1 MILPI
6 TLKVAGLAAIINLWL
21 AVRCGQA
28 RGKEGVSIGDGGSDL
43 LIRRMRAHANFIEYT
58 PIVLI
63 LLGLVE
69 LAVGTSLWLYGVGI
83 AYLLGRVAHGIG
95 MDGNTKARGAG
106 TIITMVIMVG
116 LGLYAIALPH
126 LNSAETGN
134 APVEMLPEG

>member
-1 MILPI
+1 
-6 TLKVAGLAAIINLWL
+6 
-21 AVRCGQA
+21 
-28 RGKEGVSIGDGGSDL
+28 
-43 LIRRMRAHANFIEYT
+43 
-58 PIVLI
+58 
-63 LLGLVE
+63 
-69 LAVGTSLWLYGVGI
+69 VGTSLWLYGVGI
-83 AYLLGRVAHGIG
+83 VYLLGRVAHGIG